1 MITVVW
7 FRQDLRVADQPLL
20 QRAASLSQPVLGL
33 YLLPDH
39 WLHADADGMDRLGPA
54 KSAFLLESLNDLQAQ
69 LAQRGL
75 TLQCLRAEP
84 VTLLSHWH
92 ARQPLQVI
100 TAAAQAPEEA
110 AMIAALRQAGIR
122 VIEEETQ
129 TLLAAEA
136 VPWQGAFPA
145 TFSRFRRKVE
155 SRHGVPVTSPQGPPP
170 SLSAAQPLPAPPF
183 AEPAREVLAQ
193 RCQFWRCNSQDYF
206 SLSGGEQAGL
216 QWLEHYLFETRS
228 VDHYKQTRNR
238 LIGAHFSS
246 RLSAFL
252 AWGNLS
258 VRRVWQR
265 ILDYDAMHGSNPG
278 SEWLRVELLW
288 REFYHWSLREHG
300 ARVFHFAGL
309 NDEGPRW
316 PEPASLLAREYW
328 QRWCQANTGLPFID
342 ANLRELMATGYA
354 SNRGRQNL
362 ASFWVHDMGLDWRRG
377 ARWFQHH
384 LVDDDVAS
392 NWGNWA
398 YIAGVGHDARGG
410 RRFSPTRQCQHYDPE
425 GEHLHYWLPALRAL
439 SARQCLSLHFTFGQ
453 DDPLPDYP
461 AAMLPLPA
469 ADLKLA

>member
-1 MITVVW
+1 
-7 FRQDLRVADQPLL
+7 
-20 QRAASLSQPVLGL
+20 
-33 YLLPDH
+33 
-39 WLHADADGMDRLGPA
+39 
-54 KSAFLLESLNDLQAQ
+54 
-69 LAQRGL
+69 
-75 TLQCLRAEP
+75 
-84 VTLLSHWH
+84 
-92 ARQPLQVI
+92 
-100 TAAAQAPEEA
+100 
-110 AMIAALRQAGIR
+110 
-122 VIEEETQ
+122 
-129 TLLAAEA
+129 
-136 VPWQGAFPA
+136 
-145 TFSRFRRKVE
+145 
-155 SRHGVPVTSPQGPPP
+155 
-170 SLSAAQPLPAPPF
+170 
-183 AEPAREVLAQ
+183 
-193 RCQFWRCNSQDYF
+193 
-206 SLSGGEQAGL
+206 
-216 QWLEHYLFETRS
+216 RS
-228 VDHYKQTRNR
+228 VDHYKQTRSG
-238 LIGAHFSS
+238 LIGENFSS

-265 ILDYDAMHGSNPG
+265 ILEYEASHGANPG

-300 ARVFHFAGL
+300 ARVFHYAGL
-309 NDEGPRW
+309 NDQAPRR
-316 PEPASLLAREYW
+316 PEPATSLAREYW

-377 ARWFQHH
+377 ARWFQHY

>member
-1 MITVVW
+1 MISVVW

-20 QRAASLSQPVLGL
+20 HRAASLSQPVLGL

-39 WLHADADGMDRLGPA
+39 WLQADADGMDRLGPA
-54 KSAFLLESLNDLQAQ
+54 KSAFLLESLTGLQAR
-69 LAQRGL
+69 LARDGL
-75 TLQCLRAEP
+75 ALQCLRAEP
-84 VTLLSHWH
+84 VALFRHWH

-100 TAAAQAPEEA
+100 TGAAQAPEEA
-110 AMIAALRQAGIR
+110 AMIAALRQAGIT
-122 VIEEETQ
+122 VFEEETQ
-129 TLLAAEA
+129 TLLAADA
-136 VPWQGAFPA
+136 LPWQGPFPA
-145 TFSRFRRKVE
+145 TFSRFRRKVDG
-155 SRHGVPVTSPQGPPP
+155 RHGVPVVLPEGPPP
-170 SLSAAQPLPAPPF
+170 SLTPAQPMPMPSF
-183 AEPAREVLAQ
+183 AEPARERLAK
-193 RCQFWRCNSQDYF
+193 RCQHWRRNPQDYF
-206 SLSGGEQAGL
+206 SLGGGEQAGQ

-265 ILDYDAMHGSNPG
+265 ILDYETRYGANPG

-288 REFYHWSLREHG
+288 REFFHWSLREYG
-300 ARVFHFAGL
+300 CRFFHYAGL
-309 NDEGPRW
+309 NDEAPQR
-316 PEPASLLAREYW
+316 PEPASSLALEYW
-328 QRWCQANTGLPFID
+328 QRWCRAETGLPFID
-342 ANLRELMATGYA
+342 ANLRELMTTGYA

-410 RRFSPTRQCQHYDPE
+410 RRFSPTRQYQHYDPQ